1 MSRST
6 YSLLSEAEKGKITDE
21 RNAAVNHY
29 QGIRI
34 GWSKAVYQTEDGVF
48 IMRDY
53 FSKVFNVFGVRQ
65 ADANQFLIDILK
77 AIQLNENKLLGKQT
91 YAAPSI
97 CAIGK
102 SPLPHC
108 ESMSSSRSYWT
119 MEFNFSKQAPYVK
132 LLNIKDDEENNGIT
146 CFIKE
151 LIILAGFINSKQGLV
166 DNMLFKTNSIKSDLN
181 DKELFSH

>member
-53 FSKVFNVFGVRQ
+53 FSKVFNLFGVKQ
-65 ADANQFLIDILK
+65 ADANQFLVDILK

-91 YAAPSI
+91 YAVPAI
-97 CAIGK
+97 RAIGK

-108 ESMSSSRSYWT
+108 ESMSSSRGYWS

-151 LIILAGFINSKQGLV
+151 LIILAGFINSKQRLV
-166 DNMLFKTNSIKSDLN
+166 DDVLFKTNTIKSDLN
-181 DKELFSH
+181 DKELFQ

>member
-53 FSKVFNVFGVRQ
+53 FS
-65 ADANQFLIDILK
+65 
-77 AIQLNENKLLGKQT
+77 
-91 YAAPSI
+91 
-97 CAIGK
+97 
-102 SPLPHC
+102 
-108 ESMSSSRSYWT
+108 MS
-119 MEFNFSKQAPYVK
+119 
-132 LLNIKDDEENNGIT
+132 
-146 CFIKE
+146 
-151 LIILAGFINSKQGLV
+151 LA
-166 DNMLFKTNSIKSDLN
+166 
-181 DKELFSH
+181 